1 MKITQISWQVGSD
14 CWARLMLELRLSLSS
29 EEGGKVMWQALV
41 TRKWA
46 ELFIFQRP
54 SWCTQERSSCNLKL

>member
-1 MKITQISWQVGSD
+1 MKITQVAWQVVSD
-14 CWARLMLELRLSLSS
+14 CWALLMLQLRLNLSS
-29 EEGGKVMWQALV
+29 EGGKVMCQALV

-46 ELFIFQRP
+46 ELFIPQPP